1 MKKIISKKIIRYTL
15 PYEFSI
21 DIIRNKLTTD
31 FFMSNKFY
39 RHKMHMFGVE
49 NKSLEDIMSTD
60 ELVVQNAPEYM
71 DNYIKYFGD
80 EDDLGEYIEFFESSI
95 GKPSDFAPKKSKK
108 IISALILSDDYA
120 VEFEDSDE
128 FNDIIDFYLVHTDH
142 CGKFHVDSAPRGNIT
157 SLKEYIQDNIPEY
170 IQLFLED
177 YNDWW

>member
-71 DNYIKYFGD
+71 DNYIKSFGD
-80 EDDLGEYIEFFESSI
+80 EEGLGEYIEFFESL
-95 GKPSDFAPKKSKK
+95 GKLSDFTPKKSKK
-108 IISALILSDDYA
+108 IVSALILSDDYT
-120 VEFEDSDE
+120 VEIEVNDE

-142 CGKFHVDSAPRGNIT
+142 CDKFHVDSALRGNIT

-170 IQLFLED
+170 IQMFLED
-177 YNDWW
+177 YND

>member
-71 DNYIKYFGD
+71 DNYIKSFGD
-80 EDDLGEYIEFFESSI
+80 EEGLGEYIEFFESL
-95 GKPSDFAPKKSKK
+95 GKLSDFTP
-108 IISALILSDDYA
+108 I
-120 VEFEDSDE
+120 
-128 FNDIIDFYLVHTDH
+128 
-142 CGKFHVDSAPRGNIT
+142 
-157 SLKEYIQDNIPEY
+157 
-170 IQLFLED
+170 
-177 YNDWW
+177 